1 MKKKLYMFTCLLLIS
16 VSLSACGKIEAPDYS
31 EYQNQ
36 MDNFFTGVS
45 TLDEEINE
53 LNPTDET
60 SITTLFEY
68 LDELEGQ
75 FKYFSEIEVPEDF
88 QVTESLADEAYDYM
102 KQANEYFRQSF
113 SGNTYN
119 EYTWEAGMECYERA
133 NKRMQYV
140 IDIIHGKLPEDENIT
155 FE

>member
-1 MKKKLYMFTCLLLIS
+1 MKKKLYMFTCLLFIS
-16 VSLSACGKIEAPDYS
+16 VSLTACGKIEAPDYS